1 MARRRRK
8 PAVKEAKDYRHEG
21 ETRKNIPPAKIAGEG
36 QVPEVGRVEY
46 SYSPHLP
53 PHLRFDRTE
62 KADRLMELVMA
73 AAARALDEDEIKE
86 LVAGIAVHEPWLE
99 WTGKHDQDAK
109 GRFEVDPIA
118 LHIHERVSTQAICR
132 VAARDDLQR
141 DLFADPRHPYREAVQ
156 FYSHDMRW
164 TNRLILGEC
173 AQVMA
178 SLGRREGL
186 NGKIQ
191 MIYMDPPYG
200 IKFASN
206 FQPEILKRLAHD
218 AKADKDLTREAET
231 VRAYRDTWRLGKHS
245 YLAYLRERL
254 AVAHELLKPSGSIFV
269 QINDESSH
277 LVRLVLDQVFGVSNF
292 VSQISFQTTSGF
304 QTKTIGTLGDYLLW
318 YARDKPQLKVR
329 KVYAQQPP
337 ILGKGNARWVFCE
350 DRSYRG
356 VRAAEKRG
364 EVPLPKRALLYKPDN
379 ILSQGSASADQY
391 FEHQGRGYRPAANS
405 HWKANYPAG
414 MERLAGANRV
424 HVAKNSIQ
432 YRRYA
437 TDHPYT
443 ERGNMWTDTGTG
455 SFTERKRFVVQTNTK
470 VIERCIHLATD
481 PGDLVLD
488 PTCGSGTTAW
498 CAEKWGRRWITV
510 DTSRVGIAIARQRL
524 LTAVFELFETCED
537 GDKNSNPGAG
547 LRYKRVPHITLEG
560 IATNEHLDPI
570 LERYERIL
578 EDHLSAVN
586 REVAAISTADRKE
599 WALPPYDRDRSVS
612 ARTKATIEL
621 DLVGWYHWEVPF
633 SVPPEWPAG
642 LRSALAEYANAW
654 RAKIDE
660 VDECI
665 ANNSGSTKL
674 VDEPAIVRGVP
685 RVSGP
690 FTVEGVRPEELSPG
704 TEGLF
709 DGAPLADMG
718 TASATGGAPSRDDPQ
733 NTRAYLARMVD
744 LLRRDG
750 VTFPNNQ
757 RRRFIR
763 IESLFESGGGGD
775 GYLHAEALWDGSDEG
790 EPNDVAVA
798 FGPQYGPVTAE
809 YVENLI
815 RASRRYD
822 HLVIAGFSFDAE
834 ASAVIQESTHPRL
847 TIHQAYIRPDVNDA
861 MDGVL
866 KETSGDQLFTVFGQP
881 DIAVTKH
888 GDEEWVCELRGVDI
902 YDPVRSVVQSTGS
915 NKVAAWF
922 LDQDFDGRCFCIT
935 QAFFPREDA
944 WKKIA
949 KALKS
954 SADPRRFAAFKGT
967 TSLPFAEG
975 RYSRIAVKVIDPRG
989 NEVMAVKSLD
999 SDRSAG

>member
-1 MARRRRK
+1 
-8 PAVKEAKDYRHEG
+8 
-21 ETRKNIPPAKIAGEG
+21 
-36 QVPEVGRVEY
+36 
-46 SYSPHLP
+46 
-53 PHLRFDRTE
+53 
-62 KADRLMELVMA
+62 ME
-73 AAARALDEDEIKE
+73 
-86 LVAGIAVHEPWLE
+86 
-99 WTGKHDQDAK
+99 
-109 GRFEVDPIA
+109 
-118 LHIHERVSTQAICR
+118 
-132 VAARDDLQR
+132 
-141 DLFADPRHPYREAVQ
+141 
-156 FYSHDMRW
+156 W

-186 NGKIQ
+186 NGKVQ

-206 FQPEILKRLAHD
+206 FQPEIRKRLAHD
-218 AKADKDLTREAET
+218 AKADKHLTRDAET
-231 VRAYRDTWRLGKHS
+231 VRAYRDIWRLGKHS

-254 AVAHELLKPSGSIFV
+254 AVAHELLTPSGSIFV
-269 QINDESSH
+269 QINDESCH
-277 LVRLVLDQVFGVSNF
+277 LVRLVLDEVFGVSNF

-304 QTKTIGTLGDYLLW
+304 KTKTIATLGDYLLW
-318 YARDKPQLKVR
+318 YAHDKELLKTKVR
-329 KVYAQQPP
+329 KVYAKQPP
-337 ILGKGNARWVFCE
+337 VLGKGNARWIFCE

-364 EVPLPKRALLYKPDN
+364 EVSIPSGSLLYKPGD
-379 ILSQGSASADQY
+379 LQSQGSASADQY
-391 FEHQGRGYRPAANS
+391 FEHEGRGYHPAANA

-414 MERLAGANRV
+414 MNRLAGANRI

-443 ERGNMWTDTGTG
+443 ERGNIWTDTGTG

-498 CAEKWGRRWITV
+498 CAEKWGRRWITI

-524 LTAVFELFETCED
+524 LTGAFELFETHED

-547 LRYKRVPHITLEG
+547 LRYKRVPHIKLEN

-570 LERYERIL
+570 LERHDSIL
-578 EDHLSAVN
+578 DDLLTAVN
-586 REVAAISTADRKE
+586 REVAAISPQTKRRWE
-599 WALPPYDRDRSVS
+599 LPPYNRDRSAA
-612 ARTKATIEL
+612 ARQKATVEL
-621 DLVGWYHWEVPF
+621 DHSGWYHWEVPF
-633 SVPPEWPAG
+633 NPPEEWPTG
-642 LRSALAEYANAW
+642 LKAVLNRYADAW
-654 RAKIDE
+654 RAKMLE

-665 ANNSGSTKL
+665 RNNADVTEL
-674 VDEPAIVRGVP
+674 VDDPESVRGVL

-690 FTVEGVRPEELSPG
+690 FTVEGVKPEELSSG

-709 DGAPLADMG
+709 DGAPGADH
-718 TASATGGAPSRDDPQ
+718 ATTSENGATVSVDEPQ
-733 NTRAYLARMVD
+733 NTRAYLVRMVH

-757 RRRFIR
+757 RRRFAQ

-775 GYLHAEALWDGSDEG
+775 GYLHAEALWDGSDDSK
-790 EPNDVAVA
+790 PNDVAVA

-834 ASAVIQESTHPRL
+834 ASAVIQESSHPRL

-861 MDGVL
+861 MDGLL
-866 KETSGDQLFTVFGQP
+866 KETSHDQLFTVFGQP
-881 DIAVTKH
+881 DIAVARH
-888 GDEEWVCELRGVDI
+888 GDEEWTCELRGVDI

-915 NKVAAWF
+915 AKVAAWF

-935 QAFFPREDA
+935 QAFFPHEDA

-954 SADPRRFAAFKGT
+954 SADPKRFAVFKGT
-967 TSLPFAEG
+967 TSLPFAAGHYE
-975 RYSRIAVKVIDPRG
+975 RIAVKVIDPRG
-989 NEVMAVKSLD
+989 NEVMAVKSLV
-999 SDRSAG
+999 RSTG